1 MKYEVI
7 TARGL
12 QELEKRV
19 NDKLNN
25 GWRPKGGISAIMDYD
40 KESIIYI
47 QAVIIETSEL
57 PE

>member
-1 MKYEVI
+1 MKYELI
-7 TARGL
+7 IANGP

-25 GWRPKGGISAIMDYD
+25 GWRPKGGISTIMDYD

-47 QAVIIETSEL
+47 QAVVVETSDL